1 MISITGLALGISKDW
16 KVQERPEQGLLLAR
30 RRNTSIWESNKRGRR
45 IEKERGESEEKE
57 EKQKDEG
64 TSLTVQWLGL
74 HATTA
79 RGMGSIPG

>member
-16 KVQERPEQGLLLAR
+16 KVQERPEQGRLLAR

-45 IEKERGESEEKE
+45 IEKERGGSEEKE

-74 HATTA
+74 YATTA